1 MDSYCD
7 IFVPE
12 TRRKSKRRKTTT
24 VNKHVTKP
32 KRQYLP
38 VRGFTEDFMVA
49 SQRGISH
56 SPVSVAD
63 LNLTQFSQD
72 REYTQEITKTKTNNK
87 ITLCNSA
94 INVREKV
101 RWADV
106 VKYGIEFAEW
116 EHIDEMIFVLEM

>member
-24 VNKHVTKP
+24 TNKHVTKP

-38 VRGFTEDFMVA
+38 VRGFTEDFTVA

-56 SPVSVAD
+56 SPDSVVD

-72 REYTQEITKTKTNNK
+72 REYTQEITKTNNK
-87 ITLCNSA
+87 IFPCNPA
-94 INVREKV
+94 VNVQEKV

-116 EHIDEMIFVLEM
+116 EHIDETIFVLEM